1 VAVYR
6 RSTRHRF
13 LLVLLVLT
21 SITVITVDVRG
32 GGGGAMESIR
42 RGARDAFAPVQT
54 TADDVINPVSD
65 FFGGLFRYGHLKA
78 ENARLR
84 RQLNDARG
92 KVNASANSERERQE
106 LLALEKLSFADNL
119 PAVAA
124 RVVATSPSNF
134 QLTVEIDRGLP
145 TGIQKGMPV
154 VTGAGL
160 VGRVIAVSQERATIL
175 LLTDPSFNVGIRL
188 SGSGDVGVARGNGT
202 RQPLPVDLVDVGT
215 KVTGD
220 EVVVTSGLQGSVFP
234 PGVPVGRVRSAKV
247 QPGSLQHEVS
257 IDPLVDLTRLDFV
270 KVLIWTPKD
279 GGTP

>member
-42 RGARDAFAPVQT
+42 RGARDDFAPVQS

-92 KVNASANSERERQE
+92 KVNASANDERERQE
-106 LLALEKLSFADNL
+106 LLALQKLSFADNV
-119 PAVAA
+119 PTVAA

-134 QLTVEIDRGLP
+134 ELTVEIDRGLP
-145 TGIQKGMPV
+145 AGIQKGMPV

-160 VGRVIAVSQERATIL
+160 VGKVVAVSQERATVL
-175 LLTDPSFNVGIRL
+175 LLDDPSFNVGIRF

-202 RQPLPVDLVDVGT
+202 RQPLPVDLVEVGT
-215 KVTGD
+215 KVTGG

-234 PGVPVGRVRSAKV
+234 PGVPVGKVRSAKV
-247 QPGSLQHEVS
+247 PPASLQQEVS

-270 KVLIWTPKD
+270 KVLIWTPPAA
-279 GGTP
+279 TP

>member
-32 GGGGAMESIR
+32 GGSGAMESIR
-42 RGARDAFAPVQT
+42 RGARDAFAPVQS
-54 TADDVINPVSD
+54 TADHVINPVSD
-65 FFGGLFRYGHLKA
+65 FFGGLFRYGHLKS

-92 KVNASANSERERQE
+92 KVNVSVNDERERQE
-106 LLALEKLSFADNL
+106 LLALQKLSFADNV
-119 PAVAA
+119 PTVAA

-145 TGIQKGMPV
+145 AGIQKGMPV

-160 VGRVIAVSQERATIL
+160 VGKVVAVSQERATVL
-175 LLTDPSFNVGIRL
+175 LLEDPSFNVGIRF

-202 RQPLPVDLVDVGT
+202 RQPMPVDLVDVGT
-215 KVTGD
+215 KVTGG

-234 PGVPVGRVRSAKV
+234 PGIPVGKVRSAKV
-247 QPGSLQHEVS
+247 PPASLQQEVS
-257 IDPLVDLTRLDFV
+257 IDPLVDLPRLDFV
-270 KVLIWTPKD
+270 KVLIWTPPAS
-279 GGTP
+279 TP